1 MRNINVD
8 SSKQIKLGAL
18 ISYIAMAFNI
28 VSGLIYTPWMVSEIG
43 KSEFGLYTLAI
54 SIISFFAMD
63 FGLGSAVSRFIS
75 KYKSENNEIAAKRF
89 LGSIYKLFLVIA
101 GALFLTFLIVYIN
114 IENIY
119 SGLTL
124 REIEKLKVLFL
135 VSGTFSVI
143 SFPFNPFDGILIANE
158 RFIFIKTIELLQRV
172 LTIILMVIALQLGY
186 GLYALVVVNAF
197 VGLVKVTIKYIY
209 ISTST
214 ETEVD
219 FKYSGKGLY
228 SEIFSFSA
236 WTTIIIVAQRFILN
250 ITPTILGAFAGSS
263 EIALFSIGMT
273 IEAYT
278 YSISGALGG
287 LFLPKVTRMIV
298 QSGDM
303 KNVEKLLIKVGR
315 IQLFI
320 VGLILTIFA
329 SMGKEFIVLWMGKS
343 FSNSYYIAL
352 FLLLPAFITHTQEI
366 ANTSLVALNEIKYRA
381 IASITTASISVVLSV
396 ILSPVYGAVGSSIAI
411 FIGNI
416 IGMVVVMNIIYH
428 KVLKINILSFFK
440 ECHIKLII
448 PITLTYISG
457 VIVQEMFPVN
467 SLLLYVVKALILM
480 LLYFILMWK
489 ITFNQFEKQIFIDV
503 IYKITNRR

>member
-1 MRNINVD
+1 MNVD

-28 VSGLIYTPWMVSEIG
+28 VSGLIYTPWMIREIG

-75 KYKSENNEIAAKRF
+75 KYRSENNQMASKRF
-89 LGSIYKLFLVIA
+89 LGSIYKLFIMIA
-101 GALFLTFLIVYIN
+101 GVLFLTFLIIYIN

-124 REIEKLKVLFL
+124 EEVEKLRVLFL
-135 VSGTFSVI
+135 VSGTFSVV
-143 SFPFNPFDGILIANE
+143 SFPFNPLDGILIANE
-158 RFIFIKTIELLQRV
+158 RFIFIKAIELLQRV

-197 VGLVKVTIKYIY
+197 VGLVKVSIKFIY
-209 ISTST
+209 IRTST

-219 FKYSGKGLY
+219 FKNSGKGLY

-236 WTTIIIVAQRFILN
+236 WTTIILVAQRFILN
-250 ITPTILGAFAGSS
+250 ITPTILGAFAGSG

-287 LFLPKVTRMIV
+287 LFLPKVTRMII

-303 KNVEKLLIKVGR
+303 KNVERLLIKVGR

-320 VGLILTIFA
+320 VGLVLTIFA
-329 SMGKEFIVLWMGKS
+329 SMGKEFIYLWMGDS
-343 FSNSYYIAL
+343 FSNSYYISL
-352 FLLLPAFITHTQEI
+352 FLLLPALITHTQEI
-366 ANTSLVALNEIKYRA
+366 ANTSLIALNEIKYRA
-381 IASITTASISVVLSV
+381 IASITTAGISVALS
-396 ILSPVYGAVGSSIAI
+396 ILLSPIYGAIGSSIAI

-416 IGMVVVMNIIYH
+416 IGMVIIMNIIYH
-428 KVLKINILSFFK
+428 KVLKINILNFFK
-440 ECHIKLII
+440 ECHIKFII
-448 PITLTYISG
+448 PVTLTYILG
-457 VIVQEMFPVN
+457 VIVQTMFPVN
-467 SLLLYVVKALILM
+467 SLILFVVKALILM
-480 LLYFILMWK
+480 LLYFILVWK
-489 ITFNQFEKQIFIDV
+489 ITFNQFEKQMFSDV
-503 IYKITNRR
+503 LYKIIKRR